1 MGQSFHT
8 SLTWYETGAERAVFE
23 TLVGDQIVDAIIVGG
38 GLAGLSCACEL
49 SQRGKSVVLL
59 EASKIAWA
67 ASGRNG
73 GFVSSGFAEGF
84 SQIAQRVG
92 ADAARDLHR
101 LSQRGVELIRGR
113 IAAHDPS
120 IKMGDGVLVAHRY
133 DDGGEMRH
141 YCETAARDLGE
152 DFTYLD
158 RALLSQHL
166 RNDTY
171 CGALHNRGA
180 FHIHPLR
187 YALLLARLAEANGA
201 RIFENSKVVAVVRDG
216 SEWSVRTS
224 QGAVKARDVVYC
236 VSSLDRTLHAAT
248 GRAILPVAT
257 YVAVTEPLKQ
267 NVINTECAIADTR
280 RAGDYYRLLDEG
292 RILWGG
298 RITTRVSQPSRL
310 AERMKGDIISLYP
323 SLRDVRMDYAWAGLM
338 AYALH
343 KMPLIGHDG
352 QGQWFATGFGG
363 HGLNTTAMAGDLVA
377 SGIADGDDRYRQF
390 LPFAPR
396 WALGQLGRVGVQ
408 SAYWWMQARDKF
420 DERLKK
426 HG

>member
-1 MGQSFHT
+1 MGQNFHS
-8 SLTWYETGAERAVFE
+8 SLTWYEAGTERVGYGALAGGHVAD
-23 TLVGDQIVDAIIVGG
+23 VVVVGG
-38 GLAGLSCACEL
+38 GLAGLSCALEL
-49 SQRGKSVVLL
+49 SERGKSVVLL
-59 EASKIAWA
+59 EASQIAWA

-84 SQIAQRVG
+84 SNIAKRVG
-92 ADAARDLHR
+92 SDAARELHL
-101 LSQRGVELIRGR
+101 LSQRGVELIRRR
-113 IAAHDPS
+113 IATHDPS

-133 DDGGEMRH
+133 NDGGEMQQ
-141 YCETAARDLGE
+141 YCETATRDLGE

-158 RALLSQHL
+158 RTLLSQHV

-171 CGALHNRGA
+171 CGAMLNRSA

-187 YALLLARLAEANGA
+187 YALLAARLAQKQGA
-201 RIFENSKVVAVVRDG
+201 RIFENSKVIAVRREG
-216 SEWSVRTS
+216 NEWCVRTS
-224 QGAVKARDVVYC
+224 QGAVSARDVIYC
-236 VSSLDRTLHAAT
+236 VSSLDRTLHATT

-267 NVINTECAIADTR
+267 DVVTTVCAIADTR
-280 RAGDYYRLLDEG
+280 RAGDYYRLVDEG

-298 RITTRVSQPSRL
+298 RITTRVSEPSRL
-310 AERMKGDIISLYP
+310 AEIMKGDMISLYP
-323 SLRDVRMDYAWAGLM
+323 SLSNVRMDHAWAGLM

-363 HGLNTTAMAGDLVA
+363 HGLNTTAMAGELVGA
-377 SGIADGDDRYRQF
+377 AIADGDDQYRQF
-390 LPFAPR
+390 HPFAQL

-426 HG
+426 QN